1 MKVPDWMK
9 LPLVALG
16 LSVKEIEEY
25 TPDNTG
31 FTGSM
36 AAPDRVGET
45 IGILETLFAANL
57 LNVDLPEG
65 PVREGEAILVRG
77 MLMRV
82 ERVQDRRLVLE
93 LPAGVK
99 FRRPEDGRLIV
110 QAPRKAG

>member
-82 ERVQDRRLVLE
+82 ERVQDKRLVLR
-93 LPAGVK
+93 LPSGRK
-99 FRRPEDGRLIV
+99 FRRRYDARPVAITAKKDT
-110 QAPRKAG
+110 